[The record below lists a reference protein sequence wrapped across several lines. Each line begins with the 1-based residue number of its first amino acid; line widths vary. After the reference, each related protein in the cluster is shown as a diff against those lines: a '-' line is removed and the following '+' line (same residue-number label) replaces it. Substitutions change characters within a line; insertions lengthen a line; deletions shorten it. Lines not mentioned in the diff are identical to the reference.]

1 VYPSLAVAHALR
13 ESAPDDELWYMGR
26 AEGVERALAERAGLA
41 YIAVSAAPVRG
52 TGPLRLLKN
61 LASLLQ
67 GTTAAYSALR
77 RVHPDAIFSTGGYV
91 SVPVVLGGW
100 LLRIPSLL
108 YLPDLEP
115 GLAVRALAHVAKR
128 VAVTNEEAAQHF
140 KAAKVVITG
149 YPVRSEFTTLSRE
162 EARRRFSVSADKVL
176 LAFGGSRGASAINT
190 AVEQAL
196 EGLLEIGE
204 VLHVCGAQDSDRLEA
219 RRQELPGDRR
229 ARYHLFDYLHEDM
242 PAALKAADLVISR
255 AGASILGE
263 FTTAGVAAILVPY
276 PYAGQHQR
284 QNAEYLADRGA
295 AVILENDQLSGGT
308 LLSVVSDLVQDESR
322 LEALKQNAARLAR
335 PDAAPRLATH
345 LRSLASGKVA

>member
-1 VYPSLAVAHALR
+1 
-13 ESAPDDELWYMGR
+13 MGR
-26 AEGVERALAERAGLA
+26 AEGVEKALAERAGLP
-41 YIAVSAAPVRG
+41 YVAVAAAPVRG
-52 TGPLRLLKN
+52 AGPLRLLKN
-61 LASLLQ
+61 MVSLLQ
-67 GTTAAYSALR
+67 GTAAACRALR
-77 RVHPDAIFSTGGYV
+77 RMHPDAIFSTGGYV
-91 SVPVVLGGW
+91 SVPVVLAGW

-140 KAAKVVITG
+140 KAAKVIITG
-149 YPVRSEFTTLSRE
+149 YPVRSEFATLSRE
-162 EARRRFSVSADKVL
+162 EARKRFSTSADKVL

-190 AVEQAL
+190 AVGQAL

-204 VLHVCGAQDSDRLEA
+204 VIHVCGTQDFAALEA
-219 RRQELPGDRR
+219 RRQELPESRQ

-263 FTTAGVAAILVPY
+263 FTAAGVGAILVPY

-284 QNAEYLADRGA
+284 QNAEYLAERGA
-295 AVILENDQLSGGT
+295 AIVLDNDRLNGDT
-308 LLSVVSDLVQDESR
+308 LLSLVSDLVQDESR
-322 LEALKQNAARLAR
+322 LEALKARAAQLAR
-335 PDAAPRLATH
+335 PDAAPRLAAH
-345 LRSLASGKVA
+345 LRSLSAGKGA